1 MPLPSER
8 DTKLW
13 LALLHEIDSAG
24 GAAKPRDIYA
34 KLAAHFSDIT
44 QSDLARENKS
54 GGSTWTNRVQWVRQH
69 LLERKCLLN
78 TPGVWTLT
86 DIGRQWLET
95 NWKGPLADYSQVPK
109 PALSSNAPPGAM
121 PADRGLAAGPKKMLP
136 ASTVVGPL
144 SAPTPAP
151 GPILVVTDPTEKLC
165 TLLRTTQRLSG
176 APQNFEQA
184 LAEAF
189 AALGF
194 EARHIGGSGETDI
207 FVSARLGA
215 LSYSAVLD
223 AKSTQ
228 SGKVP
233 DAQINWP
240 VIDAHRQGR
249 TATYAAVI
257 GEEFSGGQLQ
267 KFADQ
272 YNVTLLTTGMLCE
285 VLRLHA
291 TTPLTLLELRDL
303 FSIHGRAD
311 QAVHALR
318 QRNAQQ
324 LRHWHLI
331 AEIVDSMEV
340 FEAKLPGGF
349 APTVDQLHFLLTT
362 QSVTLGQ
369 PATNMP
375 SRQDVADAVSYLS
388 SRAVQVLAEVQGSNG
403 HYQLAMSSATA
414 RKHMLALARL
424 LDETAHTATQVSA
437 LSAQMGPAT
446 T

>member
-267 KFADQ
+267 KFSD
-272 YNVTLLTTGMLCE
+272 
-285 VLRLHA
+285 
-291 TTPLTLLELRDL
+291 
-303 FSIHGRAD
+303 HGRAD

-414 RKHMLALARL
+414 RKRMLALARL